1 MLDTIAGLPIHP
13 LVVHA
18 TVVAVPTAAF
28 TVLLAAL
35 WPRFRRWAGWL
46 PLALSAASIAL
57 VPLSTSSGESLEE
70 RVGDSALV
78 ERHAELGEGLLVW
91 VVVLL
96 LAAVALQVRDR
107 LAARRP
113 SNPAGTSA
121 AAGEGGPG
129 RRRAG
134 GLLATVVTLLLVTAG
149 VGGTV
154 VQTVLIGHSG
164 AQASWDDVPAPSGEG
179 GDEDDD

>member
-1 MLDTIAGLPIHP
+1 MFDTIAGLPIHP

-18 TVVAVPTAAF
+18 TVVVVPAAAVA
-28 TVLLAAL
+28 VLLAAL

-57 VPLSTSSGESLEE
+57 VPLSTSSGDSLEA

-107 LAARRP
+107 LAARHP
-113 SNPAGTSA
+113 STPTGGTSA
-121 AAGEGGPG
+121 TAA
-129 RRRAG
+129 RAHPRGTG
-134 GLLATVVTLLLVTAG
+134 GLIATVVALLLVTAG

-164 AQASWDDVPAPSGEG
+164 AQAAWNDLPPPSNGAG
-179 GDEDDD
+179 DDD

>member
-18 TVVAVPTAAF
+18 AVVVVPTAAL
-28 TVLLAAL
+28 TVAGAAL

-46 PLALSAASIAL
+46 PLALSVAAVVL
-57 VPLSTSSGESLEE
+57 VPLSTSSGEALEG
-70 RVGDSALV
+70 RVAESGLV

-91 VVVLL
+91 VVVLV

-107 LAARRP
+107 LAARRVL
-113 SNPAGTSA
+113 SRTDSPAATLDGRSA
-121 AAGEGGPG
+121 PRSTGV
-129 RRRAG
+129 
-134 GLLATVVTLLLVTAG
+134 LVTTVVAFLLVAAG

-164 AQASWDDVPAPSGEG
+164 AQAAWDDVAAPTG
-179 GDEDDD
+179 GAGDDD